1 MTCLKLAFFFKKVD
15 EYEKLGAECEEEE
28 EDDSTELMQNFINYT
43 NYLLKML
50 KSLSEIIQIINEF
63 DFKKSKNSMYST
75 LMQNFDSILTDT
87 ISIQIIN
94 QNNNQTM
101 SLLEDESVN
110 LLLNESC
117 IVIKNKSK
125 NEYVDRLIDAFKSLK
140 ISLKT
145 FFKNIN

>member
-1 MTCLKLAFFFKKVD
+1 
-15 EYEKLGAECEEEE
+15 
-28 EDDSTELMQNFINYT
+28 
-43 NYLLKML
+43 
-50 KSLSEIIQIINEF
+50 
-63 DFKKSKNSMYST
+63 
-75 LMQNFDSILTDT
+75 
-87 ISIQIIN
+87 
-94 QNNNQTM
+94 M